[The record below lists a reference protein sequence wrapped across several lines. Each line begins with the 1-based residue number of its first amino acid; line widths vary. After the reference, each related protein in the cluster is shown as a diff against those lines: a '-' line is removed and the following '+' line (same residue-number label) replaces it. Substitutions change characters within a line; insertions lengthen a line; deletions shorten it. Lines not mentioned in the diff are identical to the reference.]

1 MLPPEK
7 TRETEAKHDQRSFIT
22 FAALTLH
29 GHLDDQECTLDKD
42 DHAPRLGDGE
52 HGGKHP
58 EHSVDVRPSD
68 SDGGEEGVQVVGYVE
83 GMGKFLDLDECSE
96 GRDDAEGED
105 DDLCSR
111 VDPEHLPFVFRAV
124 FHDKEDD
131 EDDDAANEAEK
142 SEEETLAGALAIH
155 SEVSS
160 SLLSSWLL
168 QTSTVKK
175 LIIKKDRWIQPRQSS
190 FPPSS

>member
-52 HGGKHP
+52 HGGKHA
-58 EHSVDVRPSD
+58 EHPVDVRPSD

-83 GMGKFLDLDECSE
+83 GMGKFLDLDECSK

-105 DDLCSR
+105 DDLRSR
-111 VDPEHLPFVFRAV
+111 VDPEHLPLVFRTV

-131 EDDDAANEAEK
+131 EDDDAANEAEQSK
-142 SEEETLAGALAIH
+142 EESLAGALAIH
-155 SEVSS
+155 PKVSS
-160 SLLSSWLL
+160 PLLSTWLL
-168 QTSTVKK
+168 QKSSVKTR
-175 LIIKKDRWIQPRQSS
+175 LLEGPIWIRPHQSS